1 MKIIKNHNFNSNTPD
16 IIKTMSTW
24 DMRNIYNFHRKIGN
38 QQTPLLNLDSLAE
51 RLGVANIF
59 VKDESSRLGLHSFKP
74 LGSSYAMY
82 KQIQTNPTINT
93 FCTATDGNH
102 GRSVA
107 WMAKKLDK
115 KAVVYVPVGTAIS
128 RMNAIKSEGAI
139 VHVVNG
145 TYDETVNKAS
155 LRCIKE
161 NRMAG
166 ENKWSLIQDTAWEGY
181 EEIPLNIMKG
191 YWTQIHEITK
201 QIKDGKIDILILQSG
216 VGSWAASIIGYIITH
231 WDYLPLIISVEPIAA
246 NCLFES
252 IKIGKRISINNQN
265 RTIMAGLD
273 CGTVS
278 LKAWK
283 ILKNYI
289 NISISI
295 SDDLTKE
302 AMRIFARPKLNDQ
315 KVIAGESGAS
325 GLGGLLALHNLA
337 LTDKSYK
344 NNYLSKTKSILLINT
359 EGDTDPINYKKI
371 VNDR

>member
-16 IIKTMSTW
+16 IIKTMSSW
-24 DMRNIYNFHRKIGN
+24 DMRSIYNFHRQIGN
-38 QQTPLLNLDSLAE
+38 HETPLLNLNSLAN

-59 VKDESSRLGLHSFKP
+59 VKDESSRLGLNSFKP
-74 LGSSYAMY
+74 LGASYAMY
-82 KQIQTNPTINT
+82 KQIQINPSINT

-102 GRSVA
+102 GHSVA
-107 WMAKKLDK
+107 WMAKRLEK

-128 RMNAIKSEGAI
+128 RINAIKREGAK

-145 TYDETVNKAS
+145 TYDKTVIKAN

-161 NRMAG
+161 NNIAG
-166 ENKWSLIQDTAWEGY
+166 QDKWSLIQDTAWEGY

-201 QIKDGKIDILILQSG
+201 QIDDRKIDILILQSG

-252 IKIGKRISINNQN
+252 IKIGKKISVNNQDS
-265 RTIMAGLD
+265 TIMAGLD

-295 SDDLTKE
+295 SDDLSKE
-302 AMRIFARPKLNDQ
+302 AMRIFARPKSNDQ

-325 GLGGLLALHNLA
+325 GLGGLLGLHNLA
-337 LTDKSYK
+337 LADKSFK
-344 NNYLSKTKSILLINT
+344 NNYLSKTKNILLINT
-359 EGDTDPINYKKI
+359 EGDTDPINYKKV